1 MNNEA
6 ENISLSKTVFLRS
19 VTQCALSGFLHF
31 KKPELRKPISSELQA
46 IFDEGTYVG
55 KVARDLFRGGI
66 DVIQSAKISGLTE
79 FEETERLLASGAEI
93 LYEAAFQTPDRLHK
107 CRVDILVRIKDRTD
121 LYEVKSSTKFK
132 MPQHLYDL
140 GYQYWVI
147 MQTGLI
153 SKLNAHICHINKEYV
168 AGENIDIDELF
179 TSEDVTKRVK
189 NSQPLIERML
199 LEFHNTLNRKS
210 APQVNMGQHC
220 VKPYPCEFFV
230 HCKSKLPEFSVFD
243 IGGIRKTKAEQLIE
257 KGIVDVNQLSEK
269 EKLSQKQW
277 TEVEAAITNR
287 AKIKK
292 AAILKE
298 LKSYCLDEDVYFA
311 DFETTTSAI
320 PIYAGTRPYQHL
332 CFQYCALFRPANKQ
346 TYQRFDFLAMPGE
359 DPRRAFIESF
369 LRDTPGAGKII
380 AYNAKFE
387 IEKLGGLA
395 TEFPEYSHSIKD
407 RIDRMVDL
415 AVIFKERYYYS
426 PLQRGEASL
435 KAITPILAPH
445 LSYKSLAIQNGQ
457 MAMTAYRQLPSMNPA
472 EQLKVIANLKEY
484 CHLDVLTM
492 KEIISALQKLCK

>member
-1 MNNEA
+1 MENET

-19 VTQCALSGFLHF
+19 VTQCSLSGYLHF
-31 KKPELRKPISSELQA
+31 RKPELRKPIPPELRA
-46 IFDEGTYVG
+46 VMEEGIYVG
-55 KVARDLFRGGI
+55 NVARDLYRGGI
-66 DVIQSAKISGLTE
+66 DVTESAKISGLTV
-79 FEETERLLASGAEI
+79 FEETERLLESGEEI
-93 LYEAAFQTPDRLHK
+93 LYEAAFQTPDKLHK

-140 GYQYWVI
+140 GYQYWII
-147 MQTGLI
+147 MQSGLI
-153 SKLNAHICHINKEYV
+153 KKLNAHICHINKEYV

-179 TSEDVTKRVK
+179 TSEDVTIRVK
-189 NSQPLIERML
+189 NNQPLIERML
-199 LEFHNTLNRKS
+199 LEFHNSVNRKT

-220 VKPYPCEFFV
+220 VKPYPCEFFE
-230 HCKSKLPEFSVFD
+230 HCKSKLPEFSVYD

-257 KGIVDVNQLSEK
+257 KGIVDVKQLSEK

-277 TEVEAAITNR
+277 TEVEAAITKR

-292 AAILKE
+292 AAIMKE

-320 PIYAGTRPYQHL
+320 PLYVGTRPYQHL
-332 CFQYCALFRPANKQ
+332 CFQYCVLFRPAGQEK
-346 TYQRFDFLAMPGE
+346 YERFDFLAMPGE

-369 LRDTPGAGKII
+369 LRDTPGTGKII
-380 AYNAKFE
+380 AFNAKFE
-387 IEKLGGLA
+387 IEKLEGLA
-395 TEFPEYSHSIKD
+395 TEFSEYSHSIKD
-407 RIDRMVDL
+407 RISRMVDL

-426 PLQRGEASL
+426 PQQRGDASL

-457 MAMTAYRQLPSMNPA
+457 MAMTAYRQLPSLKQQA
-472 EQLKVIANLKEY
+472 QLKVIADLKEY
-484 CHLDVLTM
+484 CHMDVITM